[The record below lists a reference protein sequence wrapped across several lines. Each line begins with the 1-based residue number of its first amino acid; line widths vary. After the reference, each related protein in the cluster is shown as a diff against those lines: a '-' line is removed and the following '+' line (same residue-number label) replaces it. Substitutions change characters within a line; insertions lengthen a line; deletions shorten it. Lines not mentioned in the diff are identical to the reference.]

1 MPLQFNLTKFS
12 IALKIWREMHGFSQR
27 EVAEMTGLSAA
38 TVSRMEQDEQ
48 APDMA
53 TFAKICDLI
62 GFSPNDFFSQQKGD

>member
-12 IALKIWREMHGFSQR
+12 VALKIWREMHGFSQR
-27 EVAEMTGLSAA
+27 EVAEMTGLSPA

-48 APDMA
+48 APDMV

-62 GFSPNDFFSQQKGD
+62 GFQPNDFFTVVKE

>member
-12 IALKIWREMHGFSQR
+12 VALKIWREMHGFSQR
-27 EVAEMTGLSAA
+27 EVAEMCGLAPA
-38 TVSRMEQDEQ
+38 TISRMEQDDQ

-62 GFSPNDFFSQQKGD
+62 GFQPNDFFQQSKGE

>member
-12 IALKIWREMHGFSQR
+12 IALKVWREMHGFSQR
-27 EVAEMTGLSAA
+27 EVAEMTGLSPA

-62 GFSPNDFFSQQKGD
+62 GFQPNDFFVTHRD

>member
-12 IALKIWREMHGFSQR
+12 VALKIWREMHGFSQR
-27 EVAEMTGLSAA
+27 EVAEMTGLSPA

-48 APDMA
+48 APDMV

-62 GFSPNDFFSQQKGD
+62 GFQPNDFFTVTKD

>member
-12 IALKIWREMHGFSQR
+12 VALKIWREMHGFSQR
-27 EVAEMTGLSAA
+27 EVAEMTGLSPA

-48 APDMA
+48 APDMV

-62 GFSPNDFFSQQKGD
+62 GFQPNDFFTVIKD